1 MENWTWEEEA
11 ISLFSGHHETGEP
24 LPKDLYE
31 RLRSARAF
39 MGGWR
44 QMRQLSLGHLDLR
57 LHRGHPDEVTH
68 DLMSYIEGLFEEYT
82 PGSPFARMHST
93 TSFTHLFS
101 GGYAAAYYSYLW
113 SEVLDADA
121 FARFRL
127 EGIFNREVGQA
138 YLDSILTRGDSDEP
152 EDLFREFMGRDP
164 DLQPLLDR
172 NLGPS
177 PEDGSSTMSG
187 P

>member
-1 MENWTWEEEA
+1 MQNWTWEEEA
-11 ISLFSGHHETGEP
+11 LSLFSGHHETGQP

-39 MGGWR
+39 LGGWR

-57 LHRGHPDEVTH
+57 LHRDDPEEVTGN
-68 DLMSYIEGLFEEYT
+68 LMSYIEGLLKEYVPT
-82 PGSPFARMHST
+82 PEFARMHSA

-121 FARFRL
+121 FGRFRL
-127 EGIFNREVGQA
+127 EGIFNREVGEA
-138 YLDSILTRGDSDEP
+138 YLSAILTRGDSDEP
-152 EDLFREFMGRDP
+152 EHLFREFMGRDP
-164 DLQPLLDR
+164 DLQPLLER

-177 PEDGSSTMSG
+177 RQGSSSASRA

>member
-1 MENWTWEEEA
+1 
-11 ISLFSGHHETGEP
+11 
-24 LPKDLYE
+24 
-31 RLRSARAF
+31 
-39 MGGWR
+39 
-44 QMRQLSLGHLDLR
+44 
-57 LHRGHPDEVTH
+57 
-68 DLMSYIEGLFEEYT
+68 MSYIEGLFEEYVPS
-82 PGSPFARMHST
+82 PGFARMHSA

-121 FARFRL
+121 FGRFRL
-127 EGIFNREVGQA
+127 DGIFNREVGEA
-138 YLDSILTRGDSDEP
+138 YLRAILTRGDSDEP
-152 EDLFREFMGRDP
+152 EELFREFMGRDP

-177 PEDGSSTMSG
+177 LEDRPSAAGV

>member
-1 MENWTWEEEA
+1 MQNWTWEEEA
-11 ISLFSGHHETGEP
+11 LSLFSGHYETGEP

-31 RLRSARAF
+31 RLRSARTF

-57 LHRGHPDEVTH
+57 LHRDPPDAVTE
-68 DLMSYIEGLFEEYT
+68 DLMSYIEALFKEHT
-82 PGSPFARMHST
+82 PSAEFARMNST

-121 FARFRL
+121 FGRFRR
-127 EGIFNREVGQA
+127 EGIFNREVGEA
-138 YLDSILTRGDSDEP
+138 YLGAILTRGDSDDP

-164 DLQPLLDR
+164 DLQPLLNR
-172 NLGPS
+172 NFGPS
-177 PEDGSSTMSG
+177 LEVRSSAPSA